1 MSNFPQGAEKF
12 NSAPYNQEESDYE
25 EINVLV
31 SVVYSKSITMKVP
44 YNCREE
50 KDLYDE
56 FLLTQECTDLANLEA
71 RGWNE
76 DNITI
81 IKE

>member
-1 MSNFPQGAEKF
+1 MSNYPPGAKYDPF
-12 NSAPYNQEESDYE
+12 APYNQEEPDYE

-44 YNCREE
+44 YNCRKEAE
-50 KDLYDE
+50 LIDE
-56 FLLTQECTDLANLEA
+56 FMLTPECEDLVELESK
-71 RGWNE
+71 GWNE